1 MSLPWVQALFMCQC
15 LTVCVFV
22 YFCVNVCVYLYPVS
36 VSCVLCP
43 VSMSRSSGRVSLPE
57 CRSWISNSPILAD
70 LDHRAS
76 PQPTSI
82 ASSSSI
88 LSQPT
93 YVIMTFI
100 AHQKDQHSLMGLC
113 FCWLWSFYPLSLW
126 WHWYQ
131 HRHQPAIDNNGVGS
145 CIHLKI
151 RCDPGTWI
159 AFAIFVTFLAARA
172 VGVGD
177 TLSDSIQCLNFAE
190 KWFNSIYDSIL
201 LTQNSIQTIIQ
212 FKINSGDSIQ
222 KIIQCNS
229 WGIIDTG
236 WIRKVPK
243 KCPKVGQTGQTKLN
257 LTFQVTCDW

>member
-1 MSLPWVQALFMCQC
+1 MSLPWVFMCQF

-22 YFCVNVCVYLYPVS
+22 YVCVKTS
-36 VSCVLCP
+36 ASIRILCLCL
-43 VSMSRSSGRVSLPE
+43 VSMSRSSGRVSPPE

-177 TLSDSIQCLNFAE
+177 TLSDSIQCLNFAK
-190 KWFNSIYDSIL
+190 KWFNSIFDSL
-201 LTQNSIQTIIQ
+201 LEKAGKS
-212 FKINSGDSIQ
+212 KDL
-222 KIIQCNS
+222 
-229 WGIIDTG
+229 
-236 WIRKVPK
+236 RRYVLAK
-243 KCPKVGQTGQTKLN
+243 KSEK
-257 LTFQVTCDW
+257 

>member
-22 YFCVNVCVYLYPVS
+22 YFCVNVCVYLYPLS

-88 LSQPT
+88 LSQST

-100 AHQKDQHSLMGLC
+100 AHQKDQYSLMGLC

-145 CIHLKI
+145 CIRLKI

-212 FKINSGDSIQ
+212 FKITSGDSIQ

-243 KCPKVGQTGQTKLN
+243 SGRDRTDET
-257 LTFQVTCDW
+257 